1 MMIMT
6 YVRLIGNQQPSP
18 YRYGDFIEYWASGQ
32 LLAHHANPYDAVEV
46 LRLQR
51 AAGALIDHPRISLS
65 PPVIL
70 LFTLPLGYVSAPL
83 GQIGWIAAQL
93 AALSLSLWL
102 LWRMH
107 GRPRTKWH
115 LLGYVFGPAVT
126 SQMAG
131 QLGNFLLLCIVLFL
145 YLHREHPFWAGVAL
159 MPFALKPHLLLPFG
173 LALVLWVAF
182 RRCFPMIAGFLLALA
197 VALAVP
203 LSVNPQ
209 LWTEYRSAMQQVHL
223 PDMPIPAL
231 SVAIR
236 LLLNRHAVW
245 IQFTPEVLACLWALV
260 YFWRRRDRWDWNRD
274 GLLLLLVGVVCTPY
288 GFNSDEAILIPAVLA
303 GLYGALDRGRSV
315 LPLLLLGGL
324 ALGEAVAKVPM
335 GSFWYVWTAPAWL
348 GWYLYALHGDSGKAM
363 QSAVEG
369 KT

>member
-1 MMIMT
+1 
-6 YVRLIGNQQPSP
+6 
-18 YRYGDFIEYWASGQ
+18 
-32 LLAHHANPYDAVEV
+32 
-46 LRLQR
+46 
-51 AAGALIDHPRISLS
+51 
-65 PPVIL
+65 
-70 LFTLPLGYVSAPL
+70 
-83 GQIGWIAAQL
+83 
-93 AALSLSLWL
+93 
-102 LWRMH
+102 
-107 GRPRTKWH
+107 
-115 LLGYVFGPAVT
+115 
-126 SQMAG
+126 
-131 QLGNFLLLCIVLFL
+131 
-145 YLHREHPFWAGVAL
+145 
-159 MPFALKPHLLLPFG
+159 
-173 LALVLWVAF
+173 
-182 RRCFPMIAGFLLALA
+182 

-363 QSAVEG
+363 QPAVEG
-369 KT
+369 KA